1 MDLKIYNEVI
11 SEFESKREENERK
24 ASYLKEKVL
33 KSDDTLLNLEKQI
46 ATETLNVMKRNL
58 SNSEIEKDIEK
69 QNLQIKI
76 ENLNKKIEER
86 LTKLGYKKEDFL
98 PKYDCSK
105 CNDTGYIG
113 TEKCSC
119 LKQALLNKV
128 YSQFHT
134 ENFENEC
141 FEAFDFGYFS
151 DKANEEKYGTKKSP
165 RDNILEIK
173 KISQNF
179 CENILNKNEK
189 NLLFVG
195 DTGLGKTFLSN
206 CIAGKAIKNGYTA
219 IYQTAPILMDMI
231 TEYKTSFDKDAVTKE
246 KYSQIFDVDL
256 LVIDDLGTETMTD
269 FKFTELLNIIN
280 TRIIKGKKMVIS
292 TNLSLQKLYQVYDAR
307 LTSRLIGNFNICK
320 FFGDDVRLIKKKMCV

>member
-11 SEFESKREENERK
+11 EEFAEKKEKNEKRATN
-24 ASYLKEKVL
+24 LKEEVL

-46 ATETLNVMKRNL
+46 ATETLNVMKKNL
-58 SNSEIEKDIEK
+58 TNNQMEKEIEN

-76 ENLNKKIEER
+76 ENLNKKIEDR
-86 LTKLGYKKEDFL
+86 LSKLGFSKEDFF
-98 PKYDCSK
+98 PKYDCKK

-113 TEKCSC
+113 SEKCSC

-128 YSQFHT
+128 YAQFHT

-151 DKANEEKYGTKKSP
+151 DKVNEEKYASQKSP

-173 KISQNF
+173 KISENF
-179 CENILNKNEK
+179 CNNILNKKEK
-189 NLLFVG
+189 NLLFIG

-206 CIAGKAIKNGYTA
+206 CIAGKTIKNGYTA
-219 IYQTAPILMDMI
+219 IYQTAPILMDII
-231 TEYKTSFDKDAVTKE
+231 TEYKTSFEKDAVTKE
-246 KYSQIFDVDL
+246 KYNQIFDVDL

-320 FFGDDVRLIKKKMCV
+320 FFGDDVRLIKKRMSV